1 MIKRSEEGERK
12 RNLIFKLHIKIVKDE
27 KHDYYGTLS
36 LHDDDNDDPG
46 RILSLVKLF
55 PSFASLHR

>member
-55 PSFASLHR
+55 PA